1 MKARTSLTP
10 PTYLATTIECLPFF
24 RLIRLSIWLCY
35 KFAWII
41 DSMKQKKT
49 SVAIGTLS
57 RQIFY
62 IYFDEGWMEIFQ
74 FLALKN
80 ALNFK
85 SRNISL
91 SLSLLLLLRHTLLSV
106 DIYKTEFSTFYPP
119 PRFHFF
125 DFVLSIKPCKMVERM
140 RII

>member
-91 SLSLLLLLRHTLLSV
+91 SLSLCCCCFDTLFCLLTFTRQNFLRFTHHHHAS
-106 DIYKTEFSTFYPP
+106 IFSILF
-119 PRFHFF
+119 
-125 DFVLSIKPCKMVERM
+125 
-140 RII
+140 